1 MIDSLTKVLVET
13 KLRTL
18 EVYSI
23 CFTADELKQ
32 INDKC
37 VQLNIKFRTIGD
49 QFPSWA
55 AHECSYKKGPLYIIY
70 SGNCIQ
76 IHK

>member
-18 EVYSI
+18 EVYSK
-23 CFTADELKQ
+23 CFTFDELKQ

-37 VQLNIKFRTIGD
+37 VQLNIKFRTIDD

-55 AHECSYKKGPLYIIY
+55 ARECSYKKGSYFIIY
-70 SGNCIQ
+70 SGDCIQ
-76 IHK
+76 LHK